1 MSVCVF
7 FSAPLK
13 LKKKKKKVTLRLHK
27 GEVAGRLR
35 FLRIHKLVI
44 TKPTFLN
51 MN

>member
-13 LKKKKKKVTLRLHK
+13 LKKKKKVTLRLHK

-44 TKPTFLN
+44 TNPTFLN